1 MKLWISVL
9 KSNHIPQR
17 VWVLSARTVC
27 YQNRNISSTHTK
39 CDVSNRTK
47 FQGIHVTFL
56 SANKTLCRKLS
67 SSSTMSFSKE
77 AAIQNILLEE
87 NKRRTL
93 ERIPKMRSIVTNEK
107 IAVGAAVLVPLCTV
121 KGVPSVLL
129 TLRSSR
135 LRSHRGE
142 VSFPGGMCDKTD
154 RDVVHTALRE
164 TEEELGIPS
173 STVDVW
179 GQLKPIP
186 DRRNTMTVVAVLGNV
201 GEVDP
206 AKLKLSPREVAAVFP
221 LSFSH
226 LLDPAHQRYT
236 TMKRRHDNYSYT
248 MPVWLGG
255 PHRVW
260 GLTAIILDQVLVA
273 MAADWYRTV
282 LRSSWRQRGD
292 VSFHV

>member
-9 KSNHIPQR
+9 KGNHIPQR
-17 VWVLSARTVC
+17 VLVSHARTLC
-27 YQNRNISSTHTK
+27 YHTANHNTNLSTHTK
-39 CDVSNRTK
+39 RVPNRTK
-47 FQGIHVTFL
+47 LQERQFL
-56 SANKTLCRKLS
+56 SANKTCRRLS
-67 SSSTMSFSKE
+67 SSYSKE
-77 AAIQNILLEE
+77 TAIQNILLEE
-87 NKRRTL
+87 NKSKTL

-107 IAVGAAVLVPLCTV
+107 VTVGAAVLVPLCTV
-121 KGVPSVLL
+121 NGVPSVLF

-142 VSFPGGMCDKTD
+142 VSFPGGMCDSTD

-179 GQLKPIP
+179 GPLKPIP
-186 DRRNTMTVVAVLGNV
+186 DRRNSMTVVAVLGNV

-206 AKLKLSPREVAAVFP
+206 TKLKLSPREVAEVFT

-236 TMKRRHDNYSYT
+236 TVKRRHDNYSYT

-260 GLTAIILDQVLVA
+260 GLTAIMLDQVLVA
-273 MAADWYRTV
+273 IATDWYKTV
-282 LRSSWRQRGD
+282 LRSSWRQRR
-292 VSFHV
+292 

>member
-9 KSNHIPQR
+9 KTNHIPQR
-17 VWVLSARTVC
+17 VLVTHVRTLC
-27 YQNRNISSTHTK
+27 YNTANNSTNFSTHTK
-39 CDVSNRTK
+39 HVSNRTK
-47 FQGIHVTFL
+47 LQEKFL
-56 SANKTLCRKLS
+56 GANKTCRRLS
-67 SSSTMSFSKE
+67 SSYSKE
-77 AAIQNILLEE
+77 TAIQNILLEE
-87 NKRRTL
+87 NKSRTL

-107 IAVGAAVLVPLCTV
+107 VTVGAAVLVPLCTV
-121 KGVPSVLL
+121 NGVPSVLF

-142 VSFPGGMCDKTD
+142 VSFPGGMCDSTD

-179 GQLKPIP
+179 GPLKPIP
-186 DRRNTMTVVAVLGNV
+186 DRKNTMTVVAVLGNV
-201 GEVDP
+201 GELDP
-206 AKLKLSPREVAAVFP
+206 TKLKLSPREVAEVFT

-236 TMKRRHDNYSYT
+236 TVKRRHDNYSYT

-260 GLTAIILDQVLVA
+260 GLTAIMLDQVLVA
-273 MAADWYRTV
+273 IATDWYRTV
-282 LRSSWRQRGD
+282 LRSSWRQRR
-292 VSFHV
+292 